1 MDTEIRKENKV
12 QTGCDRFTSPEEIS
26 ALSKYLKKKRQD
38 LDDSISLGKD
48 NLGVPGWRSGS
59 LKEITSL
66 SDKVEVLDTR
76 GNSGIISK
84 LKDNRETLT
93 TNKNVGTL
101 EKQRETILGNKK
113 ETTLDD
119 DIENIAPGEKNASL
133 ETKREDLKIND
144 KTSLSGYIE
153 SIIDNQKDP
162 SLSNDRLDIGE
173 IKDPNLKKERENVH
187 FAKEIDK
194 NLSLKRGKD
203 AIIDLEI
210 DEKQKLDYNLTERLK
225 VEKTVD
231 ALQNKLLDIGKNF
244 SENEL
249 KQQEENIIKG
259 ASGNGSLIW
268 LSGENKEIES
278 LKKPKNNIEGE
289 LPKLKS
295 LGENKPISS
304 ANNENGEVETLKKT
318 KNITIPGKIKDQPL
332 SDTRENIEITELE
345 KLSKDRENLD
355 IKEKTELSSFRSDIK
370 IEDEKGVKLSK
381 EREEINNVKKVEII
395 GEPAEKLINKPKEED
410 EIKLEKDIESVQG
423 KIQKDELN
431 TSREN
436 IIGETKEIKKLD
448 SEPELLDIGKKNI
461 SLEDKK
467 EKINGDILEL
477 KKLSQEKESI
487 EVSDKVQELNTK
499 REEVIDYPEDDKIKL
514 SGEAIKKE
522 LEDKEISELESRVDR
537 IETKE
542 IRNLDSSLE
551 QIQNKG
557 KILNTPELSTAPIEK
572 IDPKLIDSLDNDH
585 LETLT
590 PQVDI
595 NLPEQPAKKIIESED
610 KISALEDKKEQVVDN
625 ENIEPD
631 KLSDTRLDL
640 EEKEVDKL
648 SDNSIKVLDGDKE
661 IEDLSQNLENITESI
676 AELEEL
682 SKKLVSVGDIS
693 EIEKLEDKKE
703 QVVDNE
709 NIEPDKLSDTRLD
722 LEEKEVD
729 KLSNIRLDL
738 TTEDVDLSDVLL
750 DISPK
755 NIDSLSN
762 KLIDVEVTDS
772 YNFEGQTDT
781 NIDFRGEGLSKERLD
796 LTTEDVGLK
805 DELKD
810 ILPDDTTKLNGE
822 GEADHAQFNPD
833 TYSLYDTVLAVTET
847 DIYNFEGQTDTNID
861 FKNEGL
867 SKERLN
873 LTTEDPD
880 SLSDIRKNISPD
892 DLEKVN
898 YGSNYKRDEEDDE
911 TRDDYKHTGF
921 QDSLSKSREDVEVTD
936 KFNFDGEEDT
946 NIDFRGEGLSKKR
959 LDLTTED
966 TDLSNILKDIL
977 PNDTSKLNY
986 GSNYKRDE
994 EDDPTRDDYK
1004 HTGWDEK
1011 TLSKS
1016 REDVEVTDKFNFDG
1030 EEDTNIAWKDS
1041 LSNNLEKVNKEDK
1054 DKVNYGSNYKR
1065 DEEDDETR
1073 DDYKHTGFQD
1083 SLSKSRED
1091 VEADDTSKTNLSSD
1105 GTHAQFD
1112 PEKDKL
1118 YNESIKTAKD
1128 DTTKLNGEGKADH
1141 AQFETLEDGSLYDT
1155 NLGIKETDKFNFSDN
1170 TEQGSDNENLAWNKE
1185 LSDNL
1190 ENTSK
1195 DDESPGHKQFNPE
1208 TDTLYRSA
1216 EKAKSND
1223 LDKINYGPNHKRDE
1237 EDDPTRDDYKHTG
1250 WDEKTLSKSREDVEE
1265 EGDEHRQFDPDS
1277 DSLYNL
1283 AIQAEEDEKNTAE
1296 NLKTILN
1303 SRNKSL
1309 DQYYDN
1315 ILHFADNKA
1324 LDKGWAS
1331 KVKSLMSAYL
1341 SGGEVTKARADE
1353 FEQQLF
1359 KTILGDQGN
1368 VQMAEYK
1375 LSVSWTNGINISKY
1389 LRYVAEQAAGLVKS
1403 TSGTWVFGPNPY
1415 GKSSL
1420 RQTLLDTTLMTLVA
1434 ARRVLEVSTKSNRD
1448 RLPGKDVG
1456 ILQDVIGGGG
1466 TKELAKKAASKL
1478 TKSVINNV
1486 ASAFGAQQIDTS
1498 LPMNRPEKWED
1509 EMGWE
1514 YGNNRTNTS
1523 RGDKNNKDK
1532 NKSNSF
1538 SLKKLGNALAAAA
1551 GEALLGAP
1559 PNKEYDFQSNY
1570 MQGWGITTTLQDLAG
1585 VKPSDIKSVED
1596 LRTAIQSSPYMNEP
1610 TKFTASKQNPGGNL
1624 ITLDDNTHWEIILEP
1639 FCGEEN
1645 GGYSYLPSLAE
1656 INIWNAAHH
1665 GVNTG
1670 YNKWIP
1676 FTSFDLSKSKM
1687 STKSLNLFDGEI
1699 VYPISMEFTNEL
1711 RLTIADDAYK
1721 SWRTYFERC
1730 SDAAIYSSE
1739 PHKIDYYSK
1748 ESIGLGIGSSSLLFS
1763 DLNIGGLTM
1772 YPDPAGITA
1781 IDKSYICPALYK
1793 NVTFRC
1799 IIYSLTPQLSTISK
1813 YDLLVVLRDF
1823 VEERTGE
1830 IDSGGSDLNLVFSIV
1845 GENPSTELKTTN
1857 SYSEANN
1864 ARKAQLKKDKIKDKV
1879 NLATSVVSTA
1889 LSPVLK
1895 VVGL

>member
-12 QTGCDRFTSPEEIS
+12 QTGCDQFTSPEEIS
-26 ALSKYLKKKRQD
+26 ALSKYLKKKRQA
-38 LDDSISLGKD
+38 LDDSINLGKD

-84 LKDNRETLT
+84 LKDSRETLT

-119 DIENIAPGEKNASL
+119 DIENIAPGEKNTSL
-133 ETKREDLKIND
+133 GTKREDLKIND
-144 KTSLSGYIE
+144 KTSLSGYID

-173 IKDPNLKKERENVH
+173 IKDPNLKKERENVY

-203 AIIDLEI
+203 TIVDLEI
-210 DEKQKLDYNLTERLK
+210 DEKQKLDYNLRERLK

-249 KQQEENIIKG
+249 KQQEGNIIKG
-259 ASGNGSLIW
+259 ASDNGSLIW
-268 LSGENKEIES
+268 LSGEKKEIES

-295 LGENKPISS
+295 LGENKPVSS
-304 ANNENGEVETLKKT
+304 AINENGEVETLKKT

-332 SDTRENIEITELE
+332 SDTRENIDIIELE
-345 KLSKDRENLD
+345 KLSKDRENLG

-370 IEDEKGVKLSK
+370 VEDEKGVKLSK
-381 EREEINNVKKVEII
+381 EREDINDVKKVEII
-395 GEPAEKLINKPKEED
+395 GEPAKKLINKPKEED

-423 KIQKDELN
+423 KIRKDELN
-431 TSREN
+431 TSKEN
-436 IIGETKEIKKLD
+436 IIGQVKEIKKLN

-461 SLEDKK
+461 FLEDKK

-477 KKLSQEKESI
+477 KKLNQEKENI

-499 REEVIDYPEDDKIKL
+499 QEEVIDYPDPEDDKIKL
-514 SGEAIKKE
+514 SGEAINIKKE
-522 LEDKEISELESRVDR
+522 LEDKEVSELESRVDR
-537 IETKE
+537 IDTKE

-551 QIQNKG
+551 QIQDKG
-557 KILNTPELSTAPIEK
+557 KILDTPELSTTHEK

-595 NLPEQPAKKIIESED
+595 NLPDQPAKKIIESGD
-610 KISALEDKKEQVVDN
+610 KISALEDNKERVVIN

-631 KLSDTRLDL
+631 KLSNTRLDL

-676 AELEEL
+676 TELEEL
-682 SKKLVSVGDIS
+682 SKKLVSVEDIS
-693 EIEKLEDKKE
+693 EIERLEDNKE
-703 QVVDNE
+703 QVVNNE
-709 NIEPDKLSDTRLD
+709 NIEPDKLSNTRLD

-729 KLSNIRLDL
+729 NLSNTRLDL
-738 TTEDVDLSDVLL
+738 TTEDVDLSDILL
-750 DISPK
+750 DISP
-755 NIDSLSN
+755 NDIDSLSN
-762 KLIDVEVTDS
+762 KLIDLEVTDKF
-772 YNFEGQTDT
+772 NFEGEEDT

-796 LTTEDVGLK
+796 LNTEDVDLE
-805 DELKD
+805 DELKP
-810 ILPDDTTKLNGE
+810 ILPDSTTKLNGE
-822 GEADHAQFNPD
+822 GKADHAQFNPD
-833 TYSLYDTVLAVTET
+833 TDSLYDIALAVTET
-847 DIYNFEGQTDTNID
+847 DIYNFEGQVDTNID

-867 SKERLN
+867 SKERLD
-873 LTTEDPD
+873 LTTEDQD
-880 SLSDIRKNISPD
+880 SLSDIRKNITPD
-892 DLEKVN
+892 DLDKIN

-921 QDSLSKSREDVEVTD
+921 QDSLSKSREDVE
-936 KFNFDGEEDT
+936 
-946 NIDFRGEGLSKKR
+946 S
-959 LDLTTED
+959 
-966 TDLSNILKDIL
+966 
-977 PNDTSKLNY
+977 
-986 GSNYKRDE
+986 
-994 EDDPTRDDYK
+994 
-1004 HTGWDEK
+1004 
-1011 TLSKS
+1011 
-1016 REDVEVTDKFNFDG
+1016 
-1030 EEDTNIAWKDS
+1030 
-1041 LSNNLEKVNKEDK
+1041 
-1054 DKVNYGSNYKR
+1054 
-1065 DEEDDETR
+1065 
-1073 DDYKHTGFQD
+1073 
-1083 SLSKSRED
+1083 
-1091 VEADDTSKTNLSSD
+1091 DDTSKTNLSSD

-1118 YNESIKTAKD
+1118 YEENIKTAKD

-1141 AQFETLEDGSLYDT
+1141 AQFETLENGSLYDT
-1155 NLGIKETDKFNFSDN
+1155 NLGINETDKFNFSDN

-1190 ENTSK
+1190 ENASK
-1195 DDESPGHKQFNPE
+1195 DDESIDHKQFNPE

-1216 EKAKSND
+1216 EKAKDND
-1223 LDKINYGPNHKRDE
+1223 VDKINYGPNHKRDE

-1250 WDEKTLSKSREDVEE
+1250 FQDSLSKSREDVEE

-1277 DSLYNL
+1277 DSLYDL

-1309 DQYYDN
+1309 EQYYNN
-1315 ILHFADNKA
+1315 ILRFADNKA

-1341 SGGEVTKARADE
+1341 SGGEVTKARAEE

-1375 LSVSWTNGINISKY
+1375 LCVSWTNGINASKY

-1498 LPMNRPEKWED
+1498 LPMNRPEKWKD
-1509 EMGWE
+1509 EKGWE

-1523 RGDKNNKDK
+1523 RGDKNSKDK

-1551 GEALLGAP
+1551 GEALLGAAG
-1559 PNKEYDFQSNY
+1559 KEEYDFKSNY

-1585 VKPSDIKSVED
+1585 VKPSTVESVED
-1596 LRTAIQSSPYMNEP
+1596 LRAAIKSSPYMNEP
-1610 TKFTASKQNPGGNL
+1610 TKFTSSKQNPGGNL

-1748 ESIGLGIGSSSLLFS
+1748 ESIGFGIGSSLVVLFS
-1763 DLNIGGLTM
+1763 G
-1772 YPDPAGITA
+1772 PDPAGITA

-1823 VEERTGE
+1823 VEERTGD

-1845 GENPSTELKTTN
+1845 GENPTAELKTTN
-1857 SYSEANN
+1857 SYSAANN
-1864 ARKAQLKKDKIKDKV
+1864 ARKAQLKKDKIKDKVNLATKDKV